1 FNVEPARQQGFGL
14 IGMIERVRLAGGTLL
29 IDSGPGRG
37 TRVTAEL
44 PLAGARDYKPTVEQP
59 VLT

>member
-1 FNVEPARQQGFGL
+1 
-14 IGMIERVRLAGGTLL
+14 MIERVRLAGGTMR
-29 IDSGPGRG
+29 IDSSPGGG

-44 PLAGARDYKPTVEQP
+44 PLARAQDYNPSVEQP